1 MNTNFCAGNCNSN
14 IISIIVPGRNPE
26 TVINEGNGIVST
38 IVQNPQT
45 VSNVVVAANGEV
57 FTGDSG
63 AGVYFSFFPY
73 QSWEFLG
80 VLTNLRRSDM
90 FTTGW
95 PFLEGIS
102 SIPSVK
108 IIVLIEPANIL
119 LQKLETKPPID
130 YNKEIARKIAL
141 NLFRFIESYNSNNN
155 NNNNN
160 PSNQIPLNLP
170 QYILD
175 RWISRFDEK
184 YKLDPYFYMKTN

>member
-1 MNTNFCAGNCNSN
+1 MNPDFNTENCYSN
-14 IISIIVPGRNPE
+14 LISIIVPGRGPE
-26 TVINEGNGIVST
+26 AVVNEGNGIVST
-38 IVQNPQT
+38 IIQNPQT
-45 VSNVVVAANGEV
+45 ASNVVVVANGEI
-57 FTGDSG
+57 FSGDSG

-95 PFLEGIS
+95 PFMEGIS
-102 SIPSVK
+102 NIPSVK
-108 IIVLIEPANIL
+108 IIVVIESATTL

-141 NLFRFIESYNSNNN
+141 NLFRYIESYNNSNCN
-155 NNNNN
+155 
-160 PSNQIPLNLP
+160 SQIPINLP

-175 RWISRFDEK
+175 RWISRFEEK

>member
-1 MNTNFCAGNCNSN
+1 
-14 IISIIVPGRNPE
+14 
-26 TVINEGNGIVST
+26 
-38 IVQNPQT
+38 
-45 VSNVVVAANGEV
+45 
-57 FTGDSG
+57 
-63 AGVYFSFFPY
+63 
-73 QSWEFLG
+73 
-80 VLTNLRRSDM
+80 M
-90 FTTGW
+90 FTIILINIGW

-155 NNNNN
+155 NNN

>member
-1 MNTNFCAGNCNSN
+1 MNPNFNTGSCYSN
-14 IISIIVPGRNPE
+14 LISIIVPGRGPE
-26 TVINEGNGIVST
+26 AVVNEGNGIVST
-38 IVQNPQT
+38 IIQNPQT
-45 VSNVVVAANGEV
+45 ASNVVVVANGEI
-57 FTGDSG
+57 FSGDSG

-95 PFLEGIS
+95 PFMEGIS
-102 SIPSVK
+102 NIPSVK
-108 IIVLIEPANIL
+108 IIVVIESATTL

-141 NLFRFIESYNSNNN
+141 NLFRYIESYNNN
-155 NNNNN
+155 NNN
-160 PSNQIPLNLP
+160 SNSQIPINLP

-175 RWISRFDEK
+175 RWISRFEEK